1 MKLANALAEETPTD
15 LAELQAK
22 LDFIV
27 KLQEKFE
34 LLKEEYYRVVPEEEF
49 EDIEISLAE
58 MDDEIQKI
66 EVSVR
71 KTRFTKRDVLS
82 QITRIYDPL
91 GLLGPVIAKA
101 KIFIQQLWLLKL
113 TRNKIL
119 PSELSQQWDAF
130 IDTLQYL
137 EAISVQICVLLTSVK
152 SIIVQGFAD
161 ASSRAYGAVVYIQA
175 VSKTGE
181 TRSQL
186 LCSKS
191 RVAPLKMMT
200 IPRLELAACLLLV
213 KLTNK
218 VLAALKERV
227 DSVKLWTDSSIA
239 LS

>member
-1 MKLANALAEETPTD
+1 M
-15 LAELQAK
+15 
-22 LDFIV
+22 
-27 KLQEKFE
+27 
-34 LLKEEYYRVVPEEEF
+34 
-49 EDIEISLAE
+49 
-58 MDDEIQKI
+58 
-66 EVSVR
+66 
-71 KTRFTKRDVLS
+71 
-82 QITRIYDPL
+82 
-91 GLLGPVIAKA
+91 
-101 KIFIQQLWLLKL
+101 QQLWLLKL

-137 EAISVQICVLLTSVK
+137 EAISVPRCVLLTSVK
-152 SIIVQGFAD
+152 SIIVQVFAD
-161 ASSRAYGAVVYIQA
+161 ASSNVYGAVVHIQT

-191 RVAPLKMMT
+191 RVALLKRMT
-200 IPRLELAACLLLV
+200 IPRLELAACRLLV

-218 VLAALKERV
+218 VLAALRESV